1 MLLPF
6 VSSSLLLPAGRSVR
20 VSESSNVARSSASRT
35 HNSFP
40 NGPARPV
47 ALNAGSATQVW
58 LASPKV
64 ATRAGKVEAL
74 LEASPEA
81 EIASPLEDAISM
93 GNEELVKALLE
104 AGASLEATSAFSLT
118 PLKHAIRCGNVDVIK
133 VLLEAGASVEAVESE
148 YAPTP
153 LQSAIYGIGNVEVVK
168 ILLEAGA
175 SLEAGPNFLRPM
187 DAAISERNVEV
198 VETLIDAGAP
208 LDRQDWRVARFAVF
222 TPLEYAIINLF
233 KGNGDL
239 NVIKVLLY
247 ASLTANPARSA
258 LWLAFWLAY
267 LNHFAAH
274 PSPIGA
280 KVALGIIV
288 FGGPGLPAVRAR
300 WAYLGRP

>member
-1 MLLPF
+1 M
-6 VSSSLLLPAGRSVR
+6 
-20 VSESSNVARSSASRT
+20 
-35 HNSFP
+35 
-40 NGPARPV
+40 RPPSGV
-47 ALNAGSATQVW
+47 
-58 LASPKV
+58 
-64 ATRAGKVEAL
+64 
-74 LEASPEA
+74 
-81 EIASPLEDAISM
+81 
-93 GNEELVKALLE
+93 VKALLK
-104 AGASLEATSAFSLT
+104 AGASLEAEDGSSIT
-118 PLKHAIRCGNVDVIK
+118 PLRAAISNGNM
-133 VLLEAGASVEAVESE
+133 
-148 YAPTP
+148 
-153 LQSAIYGIGNVEVVK
+153 EVVK

-175 SLEAGPNFLRPM
+175 SLEAGPNTLRPM
-187 DAAISERNVEV
+187 DAAIWERNVEV